1 MIEPFTVLAT
11 ANAAYKTLKGA
22 ISNGREIADYAGVL
36 GKFWEAKEEL
46 SELEQLNNST
56 SLIEKTFG
64 AKSVEA
70 QALQITL
77 HKNKIATLE
86 KDLHE
91 LFVWSGNGGL
101 WKDMMKERRNIRN
114 MRAREAK
121 EKANRRKFMYDL
133 AGVFIILLLLGA
145 LTSLIFF
152 IFTL

>member
-77 HKNKIATLE
+77 L
-86 KDLHE
+86 
-91 LFVWSGNGGL
+91 
-101 WKDMMKERRNIRN
+101 
-114 MRAREAK
+114 
-121 EKANRRKFMYDL
+121 
-133 AGVFIILLLLGA
+133 
-145 LTSLIFF
+145 
-152 IFTL
+152 